1 MSRPGVGSADST
13 TIASRRVMEN
23 LGFSYEREVVYA
35 DLPHVLYRRYS
46 PGSR

>member
-1 MSRPGVGSADST
+1 MYER
-13 TIASRRVMEN
+13 

-35 DLPHVLYRRYS
+35 GLPHVQYRLHS